1 MELKTPNQ
9 IVHHRAAI
17 VREAGQHVIDVLTA
31 ATFAEALNSLALR
44 TRLAVGAHQ
53 CAISYLPGGDF
64 SAAIH
69 ATSFTDKYRQY
80 ESYDVMPTGGG
91 IWGMV
96 VRQKNAVRMT
106 EQELLSHPMW
116 KNFSD
121 LRDARGL
128 EHPPMRGWLAAPVL
142 AATGEILG
150 VLQLSDKCE
159 DADFTSQ
166 DLELLIHLA
175 HMVSPTFQLQHAN
188 EELSK
193 RTEELHRLS
202 TELEQRVR
210 DRTAETMHLAN
221 DLQAILQAFPDLYFW
236 MEHDG
241 TIRRFHAGMLPYVA
255 SDEFINRRVQDI
267 IPAEVGHLVTDAI
280 QKAVHTQT
288 ITEANYSLSMSDG
301 EHWFSARFVALTE
314 SKQVLACVRDE
325 SARVRAEQERR
336 KLEAQFQHAQKL
348 ESLGILAGGIAHD
361 FNNLL
366 TSILGFT
373 ELAKLELPPD
383 SAAQSHLDDA
393 VKSAQRAA
401 ELTHQMLAY
410 SGKGRFV
417 IQSLSLSAV
426 VEDMARLLEVSIS
439 KKCVLQYHF
448 TPNLPA
454 LEADTAQLRQVI
466 MNLIINASEASGDRG
481 GVIAISTGVM
491 HCDRVYLSET
501 KLDDNLPEGLYVY
514 LEVADTGCGMSK
526 ETLAKIFDP
535 FFTTK
540 FTGRGLGLAAV
551 LGIVRGH
558 HGAIKVCSELG
569 KGTSFKVLLPATTDP
584 AQLDPA
590 RSDEVSAWRGSGL
603 VLIVDDEEPVRR
615 LTRRMMEM
623 MGFTVLTAADGR
635 EGVELFRKESERI
648 RLVLLDMTM
657 PYLDGEQAF
666 DEMRRIRTGVP
677 TVLCSGFNEQTA
689 TNRFADK
696 GLAAFIQKPYQYQQL
711 MAVVRKALMAETE
724 PIQTLQQTD
733 GA

>member
-1 MELKTPNQ
+1 
-9 IVHHRAAI
+9 
-17 VREAGQHVIDVLTA
+17 
-31 ATFAEALNSLALR
+31 
-44 TRLAVGAHQ
+44 
-53 CAISYLPGGDF
+53 
-64 SAAIH
+64 
-69 ATSFTDKYRQY
+69 
-80 ESYDVMPTGGG
+80 
-91 IWGMV
+91 
-96 VRQKNAVRMT
+96 
-106 EQELLSHPMW
+106 
-116 KNFSD
+116 
-121 LRDARGL
+121 
-128 EHPPMRGWLAAPVL
+128 
-142 AATGEILG
+142 
-150 VLQLSDKCE
+150 
-159 DADFTSQ
+159 
-166 DLELLIHLA
+166 
-175 HMVSPTFQLQHAN
+175 
-188 EELSK
+188 
-193 RTEELHRLS
+193 
-202 TELEQRVR
+202 
-210 DRTAETMHLAN
+210 
-221 DLQAILQAFPDLYFW
+221 
-236 MEHDG
+236 
-241 TIRRFHAGMLPYVA
+241 
-255 SDEFINRRVQDI
+255 
-267 IPAEVGHLVTDAI
+267 
-280 QKAVHTQT
+280 
-288 ITEANYSLSMSDG
+288 MSDG